1 MKRGANMLVGVDIV
15 DIERIRLAIQRT
27 PRFLHRI
34 FTPRE
39 IEYCLNKKNPYP
51 SLAVRFA
58 AKEAFRK
65 LHPIFSTGIPFHD
78 VEIINAPNGRPQL
91 CLHNKA
97 LKLQHDSGIDSL
109 SISLSHAKYQAI
121 ATIVARKRV
130 L

>member
-1 MKRGANMLVGVDIV
+1 MFVGVDIV
-15 DIERIRLAIQRT
+15 DIERIKIAIERT

-39 IEYCLNKKNPYP
+39 VEYCMNKKNPYP

-65 LHPIFSTGIPFHD
+65 LHPSFSTGVAFHD
-78 VEIINAPNGRPQL
+78 VEVINNPNGRPQL
-91 CLHNKA
+91 YLHNRA
-97 LKLQHDSGIDSL
+97 LELQRISGIDDL
-109 SISLSHAKYQAI
+109 AISLSHAKYQAI

-130 L
+130 N